1 MDNAELSD
9 KPDESRGGGGGGKEG
24 MKEETVVN

>member
-9 KPDESRGGGGGGKEG
+9 KPDESRGGGGGKEG
-24 MKEETVVN
+24 MKEKTGVD